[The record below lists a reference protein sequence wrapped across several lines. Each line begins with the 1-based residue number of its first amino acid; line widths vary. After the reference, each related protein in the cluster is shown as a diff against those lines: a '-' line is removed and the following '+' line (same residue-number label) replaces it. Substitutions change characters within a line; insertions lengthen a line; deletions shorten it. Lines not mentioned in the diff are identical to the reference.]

1 MDEVIDLT
9 ACLARGKVI
18 RIEDKEYEIKFG
30 FRAIRSLEE
39 QYGSVNKAIESLL
52 NREALY
58 DDVLNFLYAACGEK
72 YKLKKTDIEEWI
84 SISTA
89 AILYNAIFESLL
101 SSIGTNSGD
110 TEQGEA

>member
-9 ACLARGKVI
+9 ACLAKGKVI
-18 RIEDKEYEIKFG
+18 RIEDKEYEIKIN
-30 FRAIRSLEE
+30 FRAIRSLEQ
-39 QYGSVNKAIESLL
+39 QYGSL
-52 NREALY
+52 NEALDRFIGRKDVY
-58 DDVLNFLYAACGEK
+58 NDVLNFVYAACGEK
-72 YKLKKTDIEEWI
+72 YNLKKTDIEEWI

-89 AILYNAIFESLL
+89 EILYNTIFESLL